1 MLNVLYPPRQTHYLS
16 SISLLK
22 ISISKVFVS
31 SFLLLTLS
39 MASSSSSRNW
49 VYDVFLSFSGK
60 DVRVTFRS
68 HFLKELDRKLISA
81 FRDNEIERSHSLW
94 PDLEQAIKD
103 SRIAVVVFS
112 KNYASSSWCLN
123 ELLEIV
129 NCNDKIIIPVF
140 YGVDPSQVRYQ
151 IGEFGS
157 IFEKTC
163 KRQTE
168 EVKNQWKKALTDVA
182 NMLGFDSAKWYDFY
196 TKFIIR
202 YILK

>member
-1 MLNVLYPPRQTHYLS
+1 
-16 SISLLK
+16 
-22 ISISKVFVS
+22 
-31 SFLLLTLS
+31 

-49 VYDVFLSFSGK
+49 LYDVFLSFRGG

-68 HFLKELDRKLISA
+68 HFLKEFDRKLITA

-94 PDLEQAIKD
+94 PDLEQAIKE

-182 NMLGFDSAKWYDFY
+182 NMLGFDSSKWYDFY